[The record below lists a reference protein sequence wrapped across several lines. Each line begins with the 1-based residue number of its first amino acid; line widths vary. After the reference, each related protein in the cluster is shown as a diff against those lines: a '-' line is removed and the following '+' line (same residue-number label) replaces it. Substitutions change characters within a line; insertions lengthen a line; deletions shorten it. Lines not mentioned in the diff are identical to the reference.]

1 MALSSSLALHI
12 RLSYT
17 RQGLRV
23 DKATSPSV
31 LALHIFPT
39 NTRQGLRV
47 DTSSSGLA
55 SHVRPSNTRQGLRVV
70 TRWGYGLCLGQGF
83 SLVEGGM
90 SSPSLVA

>member
-1 MALSSSLALHI
+1 MAILLWLSSAVHI
-12 RLSYT
+12 R
-17 RQGLRV
+17 
-23 DKATSPSV
+23 PS
-31 LALHIFPT
+31 

-47 DTSSSGLA
+47 DTSPSDLA
-55 SHVRPSNTRQGLRVV
+55 LHIRPSNTRQGLRVV